1 MKGIKT
7 NAMRLLEKSGVAY
20 HTLTY
25 DLGGE
30 PFSGEAVCRALG
42 LDPAGGFK
50 TLCARGER
58 RGVAVYV
65 IPIAGELDLKAAARA
80 LGDKAVELTAVK
92 DLVALTG
99 YERGAV
105 SPVGMKKRYP
115 VFIDES
121 ARARGTI
128 EISGGMKGVS
138 LMLEARALAAFLD
151 AEFYPL
157 VKASVQGTT
166 RGP

>member
-1 MKGIKT
+1 MKEMKT
-7 NAMRLLEKSGVAY
+7 NAMRLLDKGKVPY
-20 HTLTY
+20 QPLYY
-25 DLGGE
+25 DLGDT

-42 LDPAGGFK
+42 LDPAGSFK

-58 RGVAVYV
+58 RGVAVFV

-80 LGDKAVELTAVK
+80 LGDKAVTLAAVRELP
-92 DLVALTG
+92 ALTG

-115 VFIDES
+115 VFIDQS

-138 LMLEARALAAFLD
+138 LMLDAGALAAFLG
-151 AEFYPL
+151 ARFAPL
-157 VKASVQGTT
+157 VKAQG
-166 RGP
+166 